1 MDQATVKPSVV
12 CLVKGFNVLREKM
25 RYYKLDYGVVN
36 QLRRRKLN
44 YDFANQIL
52 RHNKFTVSLNEL
64 RRLKLFLYYCAC
76 LFASLCM
83 PQLHIFCVM
92 FCNHYWY
99 KVNRKKYIKQRSLL
113 KNFSGKVNY
122 TKKISCCLTLSWR
135 KPLLYINQFGLVSIW

>member
-1 MDQATVKPSVV
+1 MDHATVKPSVV

-64 RRLKLFLYYCAC
+64 RRLKLFLYCCAC
-76 LFASLCM
+76 LFA
-83 PQLHIFCVM
+83 
-92 FCNHYWY
+92 
-99 KVNRKKYIKQRSLL
+99 
-113 KNFSGKVNY
+113 
-122 TKKISCCLTLSWR
+122 
-135 KPLLYINQFGLVSIW
+135 